1 MKTGGK
7 IKLYIL
13 SLMFLFFI
21 ILLMTINTLPCITS
35 SACERHTFIDYA
47 IANWLPILMCFLVV
61 YCEVIRRQFE
71 FVFSG
76 NTGDSLRIT
85 KCESESYE
93 HLTFLA
99 TYIIPFTGLNFDSIF
114 RISAYLFLIIIIGVI
129 FIKTEKYYAN
139 PTLAVF
145 GYKLYRVT
153 LSDQIKSYESVV
165 VLTKSELK
173 IGQSVAYQFIS
184 KNVCFVREINNG

>member
-1 MKTGGK
+1 
-7 IKLYIL
+7 
-13 SLMFLFFI
+13 MFLFFI
-21 ILLMTINTLPCITS
+21 ILVMTINTLPCATS
-35 SACERHTFIDYA
+35 TICEKHTLMDYA
-47 IANWLPILMCFLVV
+47 MANWLPIAMCILIA
-61 YCEVIRRQFE
+61 YCEIIRRQFE
-71 FVFSG
+71 FIISG
-76 NTGDSLRIT
+76 NVGDSLRIT
-85 KCESESYE
+85 KCESENYE

-114 RISAYLFLIIIIGVI
+114 RIAAYLFLIIIIGVI

-153 LSDQIKSYESVV
+153 LSDQIKDYESVV

-173 IGQSVAYQFIS
+173 TGQSVAYKFIS

>member
-1 MKTGGK
+1 
-7 IKLYIL
+7 
-13 SLMFLFFI
+13 MFLFFI
-21 ILLMTINTLPCITS
+21 VLLMTIDTLPCVTS
-35 SACERHTFIDYA
+35 NACEKNTFIDYA
-47 IANWLPILMCFLVV
+47 FANWLPISMFILII

-114 RISAYLFLIIIIGVI
+114 RLSAYLFLIIIIGVI
-129 FIKTEKYYAN
+129 FIRTEKYYAN
-139 PTLAVF
+139 PTLAIF

-153 LSDQIKSYESVV
+153 LSDQIKSYDSVV

-184 KNVCFVREINNG
+184 KNVCFVREISNG